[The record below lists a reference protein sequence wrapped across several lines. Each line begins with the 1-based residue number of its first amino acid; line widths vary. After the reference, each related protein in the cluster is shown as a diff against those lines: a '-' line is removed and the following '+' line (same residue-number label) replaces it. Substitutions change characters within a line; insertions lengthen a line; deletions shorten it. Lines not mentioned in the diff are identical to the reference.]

1 MCGVNVPQRTIERMD
16 AQAYIEGQ
24 SVQWEMVEM
33 PPEHLKLIRCPLIA
47 PISDT
52 EIAFLRFGHPLN
64 VRKQDRWMTPY
75 TPGGVAIYD
84 VVSGNVT
91 DVA

>member
-1 MCGVNVPQRTIERMD
+1 M
-16 AQAYIEGQ
+16 
-24 SVQWEMVEM
+24 
-33 PPEHLKLIRCPLIA
+33 A

-52 EIAFLRFGHPLN
+52 EICFLRFGHPEN

-84 VVSGNVT
+84 VVTGNVT
-91 DVA
+91 DVASTEGFAFVSQISTCTFTKKGQIAMIV